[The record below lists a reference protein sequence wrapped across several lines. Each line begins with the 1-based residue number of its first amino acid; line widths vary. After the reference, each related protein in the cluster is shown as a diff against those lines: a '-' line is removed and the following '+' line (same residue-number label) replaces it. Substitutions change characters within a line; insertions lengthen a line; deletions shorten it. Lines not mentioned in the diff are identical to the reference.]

1 MNKRNSRYSEIID
14 LPHHRAEYRPH
25 MPVASRA
32 AQFAPFAALTGF
44 EDMVEYTTELQS
56 RQRKRDLDQNKIE
69 ILDRKLYILTKTLSE
84 KPSIEVTYFDNS
96 VNRVGGGYVSYV
108 GNILKIKT
116 NPIKLVMQDGKCILG
131 IDIVEINGEV
141 FQKYNLD

>member
-1 MNKRNSRYSEIID
+1 MQKRITRYSEIID
-14 LPHHRAEYRPH
+14 LPHHQAEYRPH

-44 EDMVEYTTELQS
+44 EDMVDYTTELQN

-69 ILDRKLYILTKTLSE
+69 ILDRKLYILTKALSE
-84 KPSIEVTYFDNS
+84 KPRIEITYFDDS
-96 VNRVGGGYVSYV
+96 VNRVGGGYVSYI
-108 GNILKIKT
+108 GNIIKIEK
-116 NPIKLVMQDGKCILG
+116 NPIKLVMQDGKSILG

-141 FQKYNLD
+141 FQKYDLE

>member
-1 MNKRNSRYSEIID
+1 MKKRISRYSEIID
-14 LPHHRAEYRPH
+14 LPHHQAEYRPH
-25 MPVASRA
+25 MTAASRA

-44 EDMVEYTTELQS
+44 EDMVDYTTELQN

-69 ILDRKLYILTKTLSE
+69 ILDRKLCILTKALSE
-84 KPSIEVTYFDNS
+84 KPSIEITYFDDS

-108 GNILKIKT
+108 GNIIKIET
-116 NPIKLVMQDGKCILG
+116 NPIKLIMQDGKGILG

-141 FQKYNLD
+141 FQKYDLE